1 MSEFNK
7 RMNQIKEERNLS
19 VPKMAEMVGIPA
31 TTMATYLNNREPKI
45 EILVKMSEV
54 FEVNLMWLIG
64 QSEDR
69 ELGQSKAHEQREKKK
84 YRVTFEISVEEIK

>member
-31 TTMATYLNNREPKI
+31 TTMATYLNNREPKFDK
-45 EILVKMSEV
+45 LVRISDV
-54 FEVNLMWLIG
+54 FEVSPLWLIG
-64 QSEDR
+64 HSENRTGQSEN
-69 ELGQSKAHEQREKKK
+69 HEQQKKKK
-84 YRVTFEISVEEIK
+84 YRITFEISVEEIE